1 MVTLL
6 NNTFGDVVLPI
17 STVWTST
24 AGRTQTVASL
34 TLNGNCGLSAF
45 IKSSTSAMTTFL
57 QMFREPMLLIIYKPN
72 MLLLAVELPGLQP
85 TLLPVIPQDSLFR
98 LFASRTL
105 YWIGNGGNWTD
116 PLTGHLAAVAPQP
129 TVHPTHR
136 TALYLMSILLPLPIS
151 K

>member
-1 MVTLL
+1 
-6 NNTFGDVVLPI
+6 
-17 STVWTST
+17 
-24 AGRTQTVASL
+24 
-34 TLNGNCGLSAF
+34 
-45 IKSSTSAMTTFL
+45 
-57 QMFREPMLLIIYKPN
+57 MLLIIYKPN

-98 LFASRTL
+98 LLQVVL
-105 YWIGNGGNWTD
+105 YTGSAMVVTGQI